1 MRNIDVIG
9 KLWVIIEWR
18 RFWSEMSRVKI
29 EIRKLMSR
37 GARKGEKVASGK
49 GGKGSV
55 EEGEVAEKSGGKLR
69 ISSER
74 YVWMWDWK
82 ESGAEPQR

>member
-37 GARKGEKVASGK
+37 GG
-49 GGKGSV
+49 GGK
-55 EEGEVAEKSGGKLR
+55 R
-69 ISSER
+69 R
-74 YVWMWDWK
+74 WK
-82 ESGAEPQR
+82 EFVRRLFEGVGRKLEREKKSPLGRVEKEALRRGN